1 MVGVCYA
8 QKNRFGYLFFSK
20 IAANN
25 SMRLLIVP
33 LFIILEIYTFVQVS
47 NWLGFLWALLG
58 IFLGFV
64 LGINYLRFIGG
75 HSVRQ
80 TMMSIAQGQA
90 APGQMGSIIFGMV
103 AAILF
108 MAPGFVSDLI
118 AVLLILPPGR
128 YLLGLLLKKRLFT
141 AGTAQFNFRQSPFH
155 QNAPFQ
161 DDRFNQGNTFEGEAT
176 PVEPDAPKIEKDK

>member
-1 MVGVCYA
+1 
-8 QKNRFGYLFFSK
+8 
-20 IAANN
+20 
-25 SMRLLIVP
+25 MRLLLVP

-64 LGINYLRFIGG
+64 VGINYLRFIGG

-118 AVLLILPPGR
+118 AVLLILPPSR
-128 YLLGLLLKKRLFT
+128 YLLGVFLRKRLFE
-141 AGTAQFNFRQSPFH
+141 AGAFRQPPF
-155 QNAPFQ
+155 NPPPFQ
-161 DDRFNQGNTFEGEAT
+161 DDRFHPGNTFEGEAT
-176 PVEPDAPKIEKDK
+176 KVESDAPKIEKEK